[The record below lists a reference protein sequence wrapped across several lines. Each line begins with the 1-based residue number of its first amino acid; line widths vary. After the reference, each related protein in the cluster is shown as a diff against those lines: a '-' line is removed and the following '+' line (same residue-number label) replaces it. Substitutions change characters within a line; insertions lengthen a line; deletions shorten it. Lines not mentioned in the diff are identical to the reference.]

1 MRIMIIDD
9 NPNSLQSLSVVLS
22 DLGHQP
28 EAVSNPLR
36 ALSLLMETYYPLVI
50 TDIRM
55 PEMDGLELLS
65 RLKNTPQTQHSDV
78 VLITGHGDMH
88 TAVEAL
94 RKGAYDYLAKPI
106 NARELAAVVERSA
119 EHQALLLENNDL
131 KQNLK
136 DRVEKA
142 TTSLKAD
149 LEKARKQLKSV
160 VGIGTIVAQAPAM
173 QQVLAEAHIFHAD
186 PSVPVLLEGETGTGK
201 EVIARLIH
209 YGEAGTESPFIAIN
223 CAAIPHDLFEA
234 ELFGHEE
241 GAYTGSRSGGAPGK
255 LEAADTGTIFL
266 DEVAELPLALQPKL
280 LRVLEEHAFY
290 RVGGVKKRS
299 FKARIICAA
308 NQNLAQMVESG
319 SFRRDLY
326 HRLTVGHI
334 TLPPLRQRPEDIHL
348 LAEMFLQREA
358 KRKKKLFT
366 SISSNAMRLL
376 LSHSWKG
383 NVRELEN
390 AIERAV
396 LIHQGPQLKA
406 EHLSFISPVSGLSEK
421 SAQPQTASVLT
432 ELRFELPENGFNLE
446 EFTTNI
452 MQKAVDKF
460 AGNKSKAAVYLGI
473 SRFALHRRLQK

>member
-22 DLGHQP
+22 DIGHEP
-28 EAVSNPLR
+28 EAFSNPVQ
-36 ALSLLMETYYPLVI
+36 ALARLQEAYYPLVI

-55 PEMDGLELLS
+55 PEMDGLELLT
-65 RLKNTPQTQHSDV
+65 RIKNYERTRYSDV

-119 EHQALLLENNDL
+119 EHQALLLENKDL
-131 KQNLK
+131 KQNLTDK
-136 DRVEKA
+136 VNKA
-142 TTSLKAD
+142 TSTLQAD
-149 LEKARKQLKSV
+149 LDKVRKRLKSV

-173 QQVLAEAHIFHAD
+173 QQVLEEARIFHDD
-186 PSVPVLLEGETGTGK
+186 PAVPVLLEGETGTGK
-201 EVIARLIH
+201 EVIARMIH
-209 YGEAGTESPFIAIN
+209 YGEAGTETPFIAIN
-223 CAAIPHDLFEA
+223 CAAIPQDLFEA

-255 LEAADTGTIFL
+255 LEAADSGTIFL
-266 DEVAELPLALQPKL
+266 DEIAEMPLSLQPKL

-290 RVGGVKKRS
+290 RVGGVKKRT
-299 FKARIICAA
+299 FKARVICAA
-308 NQNLAQMVESG
+308 NQNLAEMVENG
-319 SFRRDLY
+319 TFRRDLY

-334 TLPPLRQRPEDIHL
+334 TLPALRQRPEDIPL
-348 LAEMFLQREA
+348 LADMFLQREA
-358 KRKKKLFT
+358 KRKKKLFKG
-366 SISSNAMRLL
+366 ISSSAMRLL
-376 LSHSWKG
+376 LTHSWKG

-396 LIHQGPQLKA
+396 LIHQGSLLEA
-406 EHLSFISPVSGLSEK
+406 AHLSFIHGSPESRHKACCTPVI
-421 SAQPQTASVLT
+421 PVLT
-432 ELRFELPENGFNLE
+432 KAEFVLPDNGFNLD
-446 EFTTNI
+446 EFTTEI
-452 MQKAVDKF
+452 MHKAVEKF
-460 AGNKSKAAVYLGI
+460 GGNKSKAAAYLGI